1 MPFLQNLYSE
11 RKGIKM
17 EEKKKTENLSAVQQ
31 IRDPET
37 AKLPAQPDKSASFVD
52 AAEELQNIAKTKAAA
67 QPEKAESVED
77 TVEESQ
83 SAEKAKTAA
92 HPGIALRIEDAVK
105 ESQEKDKPGVSM
117 PHDKG
122 YKKSLSRPSEFLH
135 FLKKYVGA
143 DWMMNLK
150 ASDLS
155 LCDKEML
162 ERDYEGKEADLLY
175 RVSMPAGR
183 DVFIFILQE
192 LQSYVDY
199 TMIFRIL
206 VYVVNTLVKYFLD
219 KPKNEREQ
227 SRFRLPSIIPIVFYN
242 GQERWT
248 AARSLR
254 EYQNNGE
261 LFGSHILNLEY
272 YLVNL
277 AEIEEEYIL
286 STNTLLDNIMYC
298 DKFRSKL
305 ELVGALRAACG
316 RINELGLQARE
327 EFRNWVEFILLSVCG
342 NKKAVVEEI
351 LNWAGNGE
359 DDMAFK
365 YNIIRMV
372 EEERAEGEKKGKIL
386 KLISLIRKKIRKNNS
401 VDEIADMLEEE
412 PAFIIPIYDLIQ
424 MHPDWDD
431 EKISSELKN
440 PSEKL

>member
-1 MPFLQNLYSE
+1 
-11 RKGIKM
+11 M
-17 EEKKKTENLSAVQQ
+17 EEKKKAENMQAERQ
-31 IRDPET
+31 IRAAET
-37 AKLPAQPDKSASFVD
+37 AKTPKQPEAASMKTAVK
-52 AAEELQNIAKTKAAA
+52 ELQNTKKMTTSAQPGIAVSIEDASEELHATEKTKTEL
-67 QPEKAESVED
+67 QPEK
-77 TVEESQ
+77 EEC
-83 SAEKAKTAA
+83 
-92 HPGIALRIEDAVK
+92 IEDAVK
-105 ESQEKDKPGVSM
+105 KSQEKDQSGVST

-135 FLKKYVGA
+135 FLKKYVKA
-143 DWMMNLK
+143 DWMMTLK
-150 ASDLS
+150 ESDLS

-183 DVFIFILQE
+183 EVFIFILQE

-248 AARSLR
+248 AAKSLR
-254 EYQNNGE
+254 EYQNSGE

-286 STNTLLDNIMYC
+286 STNTVLDNIMYC

-316 RINELGLQARE
+316 RIDELGLQARE

-365 YNIIRMV
+365 YNIIRAF
-372 EEERAEGEKKGKIL
+372 EDERAEGIAEGEKKGRTL
-386 KLISLIRKKIRKNNS
+386 KLIGQIRKKIQKNNS
-401 VDEIADMLEEE
+401 VEEIADMLEEE
-412 PAFIIPIYDLIQ
+412 PAFISPIYDLIQ

-431 EKISSELKN
+431 EKISNELNGLEKN
-440 PSEKL
+440 LQI